1 MSGRAE
7 PRPAKGFD
15 ALANAKFASAPLRL
29 AAAAV
34 ARQFLAP
41 QAYHFGVAAA
51 IVEKSRLMDRV
62 DRVHG
67 TSGGA
72 IVSLVL
78 LEAPEAIRDCLEHY
92 ISGEFFEELR
102 AREVLKPHD
111 VLLKRTLDVVG
122 VTRDGAAERLSG
134 KLVAH
139 TTTFEEGLLRPRN
152 VQLTDFADDA
162 AVFRAVSASCC
173 LDLVGVDVLGDGTQ
187 HHDGGLSDPLPVDE
201 ALPTVEVSILT
212 GAGVHAAPGVVA
224 AGLGASAPR
233 PHPFLRYDLSL
244 LNARAFFEGAVLTR
258 RRARERFDEG
268 FSDGEALLRRDA
280 EGALFVA

>member
-7 PRPAKGFD
+7 PDPAKGFD
-15 ALANAKFASAPLRL
+15 ALANAKFARAPLRL

-34 ARQFLAP
+34 AQHFLAP

-72 IVSLVL
+72 IVSFVL

-122 VTRDGAAERLSG
+122 VTRDGAAERLSS
-134 KLVAH
+134 KLVTH

-152 VQLTDFADDA
+152 VALTDFADDA

-201 ALPTVEVSILT
+201 ALPTVEMSILT

-224 AGLGASAPR
+224 AGLGATAPR

-268 FSDGEALLRRDA
+268 FRDGEALLRRDA
-280 EGALFVA
+280 DGALFVA

>member
-1 MSGRAE
+1 MRAARVLVGARRVAARSYLSSDGR
-7 PRPAKGFD
+7 
-15 ALANAKFASAPLRL
+15 RL
-29 AAAAV
+29 ALS
-34 ARQFLAP
+34 FSGSGMMM
-41 QAYHFGVAAA
+41 AYHFGVAAA

>member
-7 PRPAKGFD
+7 PGPAKGFD
-15 ALANAKFASAPLRL
+15 ALANAKFARAPLRL

-34 ARQFLAP
+34 AQQFLAP

-72 IVSLVL
+72 IVSLVIL
-78 LEAPEAIRDCLEHY
+78 KAPETIRDCLEHY

-122 VTRDGAAERLSG
+122 VTRDGAAELLSS

-152 VQLTDFADDA
+152 VALTDFADDDA
-162 AVFRAVSASCC
+162 AMFRAVSASCC

-187 HHDGGLSDPLPVDE
+187 HHDGGL
-201 ALPTVEVSILT
+201 
-212 GAGVHAAPGVVA
+212 
-224 AGLGASAPR
+224 
-233 PHPFLRYDLSL
+233 
-244 LNARAFFEGAVLTR
+244 
-258 RRARERFDEG
+258 
-268 FSDGEALLRRDA
+268 
-280 EGALFVA
+280 